1 MTRMAFSHLVDAP
14 RLIPGGI
21 LFTMDTHHLQRTVC
35 VTDAALAILAP
46 EAASGQARLRYVM
59 ENIEP
64 LTVIAKQKASGLE
77 MPELFVLD
85 VADVDTSAI
94 GR

>member
-1 MTRMAFSHLVDAP
+1 MAFSHLVDAP

-35 VTDAALAILAP
+35 VTDAALGILAP
-46 EAASGQARLRYVM
+46 EAHSGKARLRYVM

-64 LTVIAKQKASGLE
+64 LTVIAKQKTSERE
-77 MPELFVLD
+77 MPELIVLELSD
-85 VADVDTSAI
+85 VSPPRAI
-94 GR
+94 GG